1 MAARTGS
8 LTYSVDMRG
17 EGPQRLAL
25 VQLDSVGAVQVRD
38 VIVRVHGY
46 QDVCHVRLE
55 RMENAIRVTAKKG
68 ANMAPICEE
77 DEQ

>member
-1 MAARTGS
+1 MAAQTDS

-25 VQLDSVGAVQVRD
+25 VQLDSVRAVQVRD

-46 QDVCHVRLE
+46 QDVCHIRLE
-55 RMENAIRVTAKKG
+55 RIKKKQKKQS
-68 ANMAPICEE
+68 E
-77 DEQ
+77 